1 MVPPDLR
8 NASSVIDLFDRAA
21 DGLRSSPM
29 RAGSIV
35 QLPTRGRLIATG
47 DLHDN
52 PLHLQK
58 IVALAR
64 LDASPDHHV
73 ALHELIHGDRL
84 VNSMDFSYRVL
95 ARAAHLTLL
104 HPGQVHPLLANHE
117 LAQMSG
123 RSISKGAGDS
133 VKMFND
139 ALDFVFGEDAI
150 EVAESIHR
158 FIAAMPLALRSGEP
172 GQPGVLCAHSL
183 PAPGM
188 MNVFDP
194 AVLERDL
201 NAEDYL
207 PRTGSAH
214 LMVWGRGHSH
224 EQIDALAARWNVKL
238 FILGH
243 ERVETGIEIKGPRLI
258 VLNSDHDR
266 ATVLPVN
273 LGDVPEDA
281 VEVMMH
287 AVPLSAV
294 GEGPLAA

>member
-21 DGLRSSPM
+21 GGLRDSPV

-35 QLPTRGRLIATG
+35 QLPARGRLIATG

-58 IVALAR
+58 IVTLAR
-64 LDASPDHHV
+64 LEASPDHHV
-73 ALHELIHGDRL
+73 ALHELIHGERL

-95 ARAAHLTLL
+95 ARVAHLTLL
-104 HPGQVHPLLANHE
+104 HRGQVHPLLANHE

-150 EVAESIHR
+150 EVAEAIHR
-158 FIAAMPLALRSGEP
+158 FIAAMPLALRSGEA

-201 NAEDYL
+201 NAADYL

-214 LMVWGRGHSH
+214 LMVWGRGHNH
-224 EQIDALAARWNVKL
+224 EQIEALAVRWNVKL
-238 FILGH
+238 FVLGH

-266 ATVLPVN
+266 ATALPVN
-273 LGDVPEDA
+273 LGSVPEDA

-294 GEGPLAA
+294 GEGPLPA